1 MRKVWM
7 AAAALVAMAGAAEAQ
22 SATQTIT
29 LTAHVDDYCATNGG
43 GSSATGTATMN
54 PENGNPTTIQS
65 TSGQQTSFT
74 CTQNIAISTNSSPD
88 GMLRTVTLTARP

>member
-1 MRKVWM
+1 MRNVWM

-29 LTAHVDDYCATNGG
+29 LTARVDDYCASTG
-43 GSSATGTATMN
+43 GSSATGAATMN
-54 PENGNPTTIQS
+54 PENGNPTTLQS

-74 CTQNIAISTNSSPD
+74 CTQNVTISTDSSPD
-88 GMLRTVTLTARP
+88 GMLRTVTLTPRP